1 MQARLA
7 LAALILGFGPAAAAA
22 DSSRYADTIMDP
34 RYCALVAGEAAATAP
49 QHRIVI
55 DAGDARAGA
64 PVTVNWTAA
73 EQPERMPAYLVVA
86 LDGPVR
92 LAGDNVYGLTAGAA
106 APFDVEFGQG
116 STRAI
121 VPLQQ
126 STLPRQGSF
135 EVIPLAS
142 GSLHARTAFVT
153 MTGCG
158 AEVHNEAETA
168 LEIAP
173 GVPQIQLADA
183 FDLSAPDESHLSA
196 DGTRRL
202 DIFAGRWRLLDAAT
216 GDLLTEQAGRT
227 PRFSPTGRFVVS
239 LATSTTDLFDAFD
252 GGLVSSF
259 PELDPAGISE
269 VGWIAN
275 DSFLLLGA
283 DRLGAVALL
292 STLSHD
298 RVLIVSYTSCNAC
311 SAYDDALVSV
321 DLENSVVIVAGNG
334 LSPEPDR
341 GAEAATLTGADRYDR
356 FGDSGYDSIERF
368 LMDTSAVV
376 IFGEMRRI
384 AHQPGLRLTML
395 LGNAG
400 RRDGFKPQ
408 EGEPAP
414 GGEDWD
420 AALAAYVEPVVLAQ
434 GDGEAAADG
443 TVATPRGAVALSP
456 TARDRS
462 GAMKRRIDEFGIP
475 IYAAERFAAI
485 SRDSLVRI
493 ADMNDGSGQAPAY
506 TLSGD
511 PSVAVVESLLS
522 FSCGEAVAASAD
534 GPKLA
539 VHIGSFN
546 EPAAWTWR
554 GAGRQ
559 LTLFNGHCA
568 GGSSGSIVGTLFLH
582 DSRFP
587 GQIVNLDANF
597 ALPALS
603 FATGCQSSMSGCP
616 FRLGLAHGRYMLIW
630 SREAR
635 AAAVYDIERRR
646 MQASLHSLASGA
658 LLDEISVSPDGRT
671 LVQMNEDGSF
681 AVFDIVGRPGTYI
694 PQDRAEPGAAMQ
706 PDLWTKQAA
715 PMLNGA
721 YRDDEI
727 VVWTPN
733 GAYDATY
740 EGAAQ
745 VNLRLPGLTGRYAI
759 GQFESLLRRPGLAE
773 AVVGRRF
780 DDSPITIAAPPT
792 IGARIAREEDRIAVE
807 VGQRFGGALRE
818 ILVFQDGLLT
828 DRLAAAGSRQVR
840 ASVPAR
846 PGGRNATVLAV
857 DEAGLSSLPLGVDL
871 PPQPGGGRRLTV
883 LAIGVDE
890 YRHAAFSKLD
900 FAASDARRFAATIAE
915 GSPLYREIRDELL
928 VDEDASP
935 QALRD
940 AVEKALAGA
949 GSETDVMLFF
959 AGHGVQDEAGRLYL
973 ALAASDPADLA
984 GTAVAWDDLAARLTA
999 TRARVS
1005 IFLDACHSGLAGQGM
1020 FATNDAAVDA
1030 LLAANASG
1038 IAVFAASKGRE
1049 LSLETA
1055 SVGGGV
1061 FTSALTQVLGSARR
1075 AHDANGDG
1083 LISAAEA
1090 FRGLKR
1096 QVVSDTRGVQ
1106 TPWFARNLSIGD
1118 FPLF

>member
-7 LAALILGFGPAAAAA
+7 LAALILGFGAAAGA
-22 DSSRYADTIMDP
+22 DSRYADTIMDP
-34 RYCALVAGEAAATAP
+34 RYCALVAEEAAAAAP
-49 QHRIVI
+49 EHTIVV
-55 DAGDARAGA
+55 DAGDARAGS
-64 PVTVNWTAA
+64 PVAVNWTAA
-73 EQPERMPAYLVVA
+73 VQPERMPAYLIVA

-106 APFDVEFGQG
+106 APFDIGFGQG
-116 STRAI
+116 WTRAI

-135 EVIPLAS
+135 DVIPLAS
-142 GSLHARTAFVT
+142 GSLRARTAFVT

-158 AEVHNEAETA
+158 AEVHNETEVA

-173 GVPQIQLADA
+173 GIPQIQLADA

-202 DIFAGRWRLLDAAT
+202 DIFAGRWRLLDTAT
-216 GDLLTEQAGRT
+216 GNLLAEQAGRT
-227 PRFSPTGRFVVS
+227 PHFSPTGRFVVS

-259 PELDPAGISE
+259 SEFDPAGIAE
-269 VGWIAN
+269 VGWIAD
-275 DSFLLLGA
+275 DSFVLLGA
-283 DRLGAVALL
+283 GRLGAVALL

-298 RVLIVSYTSCNAC
+298 RVVIASHTSCNAC

-321 DLENSVVIVAGNG
+321 DLENSVVIVAGSG
-334 LSPEPDR
+334 FSSDPYQS
-341 GAEAATLTGADRYDR
+341 AEAATLTGADRYDR
-356 FGDSGYDSIERF
+356 FGDSGYDSLPRF

-376 IFGEMRRI
+376 IFSEMHGI
-384 AHQPGLRLTML
+384 VHQPGVRLTML

-400 RRDGFKPQ
+400 RRDGFKPR

-414 GGEDWD
+414 GGEDRD
-420 AALAAYVEPVVLAQ
+420 AALAAYLEPVVLTQ
-434 GDGEAAADG
+434 GADEAAAEEG
-443 TVATPRGAVALSP
+443 TVAIPRGAVALSP
-456 TARDRS
+456 WARDRHS
-462 GAMKRRIDEFGIP
+462 AMTRRLDEFGVP
-475 IYAAERFAAI
+475 IYAAERFTGL
-485 SRDSLVRI
+485 SRESLVRV
-493 ADMNDGSGQAPAY
+493 ADIHDGSGPAPAY
-506 TLSGD
+506 TLPDD

-522 FSCGEAVAASAD
+522 FSCGEAVAASGD

-554 GAGRQ
+554 GAGRE
-559 LTLFNGHCA
+559 LTLFSGRCA
-568 GGSSGSIVGTLFLH
+568 GGSSGSVAGTLFLH

-587 GQIVNLDANF
+587 GQIVDLDANF
-597 ALPALS
+597 ALPALR
-603 FATGCQSSMSGCP
+603 FATGCEASMSGCA
-616 FRLGLAHGRYMLIW
+616 FRLGLAHGRYVLIW

-635 AAAVYDIERRR
+635 AAAVYDIERRC

-681 AVFDIVGRPGTYI
+681 AVFDIAGRPGTYI
-694 PQDRAEPGAAMQ
+694 REDRAELGAAMN
-706 PDLWTKQAA
+706 PDLWTPQAA

-727 VVWTPN
+727 VVWAPN

-773 AVVGRRF
+773 AAIGRRF
-780 DDSPITIAAPPT
+780 DDTPIAIPAPPT
-792 IGARIAREEDRIAVE
+792 VGARIAREGEGIAVE
-807 VGQRFGGALRE
+807 VDQRFGGALRE

-828 DRLAAAGSRQVR
+828 DRLAAAGSRHVR
-840 ASVPAR
+840 ASVAAR

-871 PPQPGGGRRLTV
+871 PPQPGAGRRLAV
-883 LAIGVDE
+883 VAIGVDE
-890 YRHAAFSKLD
+890 YRHAAFSKLG

-928 VDEDASP
+928 IDGDASP

-940 AVEKALAGA
+940 ALERALAGA
-949 GSETDVMLFF
+949 GAETDVMLFF

-984 GTAVAWDDLAARLTA
+984 GTAIAWDDLSARLTA

-1005 IFLDACHSGLAGQGM
+1005 VFLDACHSGLAGQGM

-1049 LSLETA
+1049 LSLETPGA
-1055 SVGGGV
+1055 GGGV
-1061 FTSALTQVLGSARR
+1061 FTSALTRVLGSDRR